1 MPAAVLSWPRPTP
14 VAVAV
19 AVELEV
25 AAERIRE
32 EERTRWPERAAELVA
47 LVMGMALVKEQDRA

>member
-14 VAVAV
+14 VAV

-32 EERTRWPERAAELVA
+32 EERTRCLEPAAELVA
-47 LVMGMALVKEQDRA
+47 LVMGMALVKGLDRA

>member
-14 VAVAV
+14 V

-32 EERTRWPERAAELVA
+32 EERTKWLERAAELVA

>member
-14 VAVAV
+14 VAV

-32 EERTRWPERAAELVA
+32 EERTRWPGPAAELVA
-47 LVMGMALVKEQDRA
+47 LVTGMVLVKEQDRA

>member
-14 VAVAV
+14 VVV

-25 AAERIRE
+25 VAERIRE
-32 EERTRWPERAAELVA
+32 EERTRWLERAAELVA
-47 LVMGMALVKEQDRA
+47 LVMGMVLVKGLARA